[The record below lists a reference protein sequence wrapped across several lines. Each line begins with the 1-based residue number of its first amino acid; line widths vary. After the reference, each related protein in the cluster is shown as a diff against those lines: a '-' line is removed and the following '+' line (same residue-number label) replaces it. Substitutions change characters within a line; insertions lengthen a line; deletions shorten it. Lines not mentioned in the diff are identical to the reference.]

1 MKLLFISI
9 RDVGLTDSGGSKC
22 TNRNYLSFCKILGA
36 ENVKVINVSTPN
48 ERSFARSFF
57 KRFSFFF
64 GCYAGLTLKLIRTI
78 KKVSPGYDFV
88 FIDASYLGKIASS
101 LKQAGYKGKIIS
113 HFHNIEVDIMRQKSR
128 IQPLNFW
135 KIFLVKYNENKA
147 VRFSDRLIVLNKR
160 EKNELIRQYLAKKVE
175 IIPIS
180 LPDELIH
187 TPDGF
192 TKVPPTL
199 LFIGDNWYPN
209 IHGLRWFIDNVL
221 PEVNVKLQ
229 IVGRNM
235 EGYGKEFSNPKI
247 QFLGYVKDLSALI
260 LDADYILC
268 PIFQGGGMKVK
279 ICEALMYGKNIIAT
293 AEAFEG
299 YDVDYGKTGAVCNT
313 KDEFIKAITAL
324 SSIER
329 PKFNMANREI
339 FLEKYSFEATLGR
352 FRELLD

>member
-22 TNRNYLSFCKILGA
+22 TNRNYLSFCEILGA
-36 ENVKVINVSTPN
+36 ENVNVVNVTASTPN
-48 ERSFARSFF
+48 RFMGAFL
-57 KRFSFFF
+57 KRFSIFF
-64 GCYAGLTLKLIRTI
+64 GCYAGLSLKLINDI
-78 KKVSPGYDFV
+78 KKESPGYDFV

-187 TPDGF
+187 APDGS

-209 IHGLRWFIDNVL
+209 IHGLRWFIDKVL
-221 PEVNVKLQ
+221 PDVKVKLQ

-235 EGYGKEFSNPKI
+235 EGYREEFSNPKI

-268 PIFQGGGMKVK
+268 PIFKGGGMKVK
-279 ICEALMYGKNIIAT
+279 ICEALMHGKNIIGT
-293 AEAFEG
+293 SEAYEG
-299 YDVDYGKTGAVCNT
+299 YEVDFEKAGAVCNS
-313 KDEFIKAITAL
+313 KDEFIKAIEAL

-329 PKFNMANREI
+329 PKFNLANREI
-339 FLEKYSFEATLGR
+339 FLEKYSFTATLES
-352 FRELLD
+352 FRELMI